1 MQFLL
6 SYLYK
11 IYIYNFIY
19 KLYKNYIK
27 FYINIKK
34 QTN

>member
-6 SYLYK
+6 SYLYKK

-27 FYINIKK
+27 FYINIKF
-34 QTN
+34 